1 MRVGACDHACE
12 CVGERKRETER
23 EHLYN
28 VYLVNVD
35 GTRRDGAKKL
45 LVMPFMDPR
54 GEVKINCKQQ
64 Q

>member
-54 GEVKINCKQQ
+54 GRGKNQL
-64 Q
+64 